1 MLVPPNC
8 RRTTQLRQPGPHR
21 SAYLACLDLSLRL
34 LHGDPLIRRSAVE
47 KFARC
52 DPLIE
57 IELLRGWQRPDG
69 VLKLLP
75 LVLDVPDRCLK
86 EESDRL
92 GDVTF
97 EDRDAV

>member
-57 IELLRGWQRPDG
+57 IELLRGWQRA
-69 VLKLLP
+69 
-75 LVLDVPDRCLK
+75 RTAF
-86 EESDRL
+86 SNFFRL
-92 GDVTF
+92 YWMFPIG
-97 EDRDAV
+97 A